1 MTPWTTA
8 HQAPPFMGFS
18 RQEYWS
24 GVPLPSPKI
33 KVWLS
38 VKESA
43 CNAGD
48 MDSVSGLG
56 RSWGEGN
63 GNLLQYPYL
72 EIPQTEEPDRPQF
85 MGLQRVDTTELLNK
99 NKGTNIIKSVFK
111 KE

>member
-1 MTPWTTA
+1 
-8 HQAPPFMGFS
+8 
-18 RQEYWS
+18 
-24 GVPLPSPKI
+24 
-33 KVWLS
+33 
-38 VKESA
+38 
-43 CNAGD
+43 